1 MKRILSILI
10 LLAICATAFAADSD
24 TFIPKVFSGWQR
36 QKVETSTDATK
47 ADATNADLLKEFGFS
62 EFETAQ
68 YVKPDRKLN
77 VRIAK
82 FNDASGA
89 FGAFTFY
96 RTPEMISESV
106 ADQAVSNQER
116 VLFLR
121 GNFLV
126 DAKFDRVTPMSAAE
140 LRELAAALPAAS
152 GNAANLPTI
161 TEYLPKPG
169 IVPNTTKYI
178 AGPNALA
185 HLDSSLPAQQVDFGT
200 GAEIAAAQYRASRG
214 NAELMLIAYPTPGVA
229 GDRLRNI
236 EQWRSTLPA
245 DSNVALYA
253 KRSGRIVAVATGP
266 ISEGE
271 AKTLLGSVSYEADVT
286 WNQPTRLDPKNNIGN
301 LLLNVVFLISILFA
315 LALVA
320 GFVFFGMRHLAR
332 KFASTSSDEEI
343 EIIRLDIGK

>member
-1 MKRILSILI
+1 MKRILFII
-10 LLAICATAFAADSD
+10 ALLAIRIPAFAADSD
-24 TFIPKVFSGWQR
+24 AFLPKVFSGWQR
-36 QKVETSTDATK
+36 QKVEASTDPAK
-47 ADATNADLLKEFGFS
+47 ADSTNAELLKEFGFS

-68 YVKPDRKLN
+68 YAKPDRKLN
-77 VRIAK
+77 IRVAK
-82 FNDASGA
+82 FNDATGA

-96 RTPEMISESV
+96 RTPEMITETV

-126 DAKFDRVTPMSAAE
+126 DAKFDRITPMSAAE
-140 LRELAAALPAAS
+140 LREFAAALPTAN

-178 AGPNALA
+178 SGPTGLA
-185 HLDSSLPAQQVDFGT
+185 RLESPLQAQQVDFGT

-214 NAELMLIAYPTPGVA
+214 NAELFLIAYPTPGVA

-236 EQWRSTLPA
+236 EQWRSTLAPG
-245 DSNVALYA
+245 SPALYA

-301 LLLNVVFLISILFA
+301 LLLNIVFLISILFG

-320 GFVFFGMRHLAR
+320 GFVFFGMRYLAR
-332 KFASTSSDEEI
+332 KFASSSAEEEI